1 MATGAELEPVVLL
14 TAGESRRT
22 EMAPVVLCFLSG
34 TWAGVWLSSTNSLLD
49 RFISIYRTTVHAD
62 VGFHVTVCICTLKF
76 KVAKKKKEQDG
87 WGCNVVAWC
96 RNVYYCRICIC

>member
-34 TWAGVWLSSTNSLLD
+34 TWAGVCLSSTNSLLD

-76 KVAKKKKEQDG
+76 KVAKKKEQDG

>member
-49 RFISIYRTTVHAD
+49 RFISIYLLQYMLML
-62 VGFHVTVCICTLKF
+62 GFTLL
-76 KVAKKKKEQDG
+76 
-87 WGCNVVAWC
+87 C
-96 RNVYYCRICIC
+96 VYVL